1 MKFSKNLI
9 LRIFLILF
17 INQIFFNVPK
27 AQSAEKIKIIYSIF
41 SRTITVDS
49 LKTFAESGNSSKSLR
64 KILNAT
70 GSSDEK
76 IQSILNNKFEIP
88 ITIASKLVYSEIGNV
103 FLNRLS
109 SILHTPNTNDERTG
123 RLALRSSVIQGLYT
137 GNGKIDLVSFFKSY
151 PTKTVILN
159 VNALSK
165 VMNKVQ
171 SISELLGFFTSKPLE
186 KIKTIK

>member
-1 MKFSKNLI
+1 MKYSKSLVC
-9 LRIFLILF
+9 RIFLIFLT
-17 INQIFFNVPK
+17 NQIFFIAPK

-49 LKTFAESGNSSKSLR
+49 LKTFAESGNSTKSLR
-64 KILNAT
+64 RILSAT
-70 GSSDEK
+70 GSSDNE
-76 IQSILNNKFEIP
+76 IRAVLNNNFEIP

-109 SILHTPNTNDERTG
+109 SIFHTPNTKDEKTG
-123 RLALRSSVIQGLYT
+123 KLALRSSVIRGLYT
-137 GNGKIDLVSFFKSY
+137 GNGKINLVRFFESY

-171 SISELLGFFTSKPLE
+171 SISELLEFFTSKPLE
-186 KIKTIK
+186 KIKNN